1 MILLDYSQIALSNI
15 IVQKLNDESMI
26 RHMILN
32 SIRMYNKRYRDE
44 YGQMVICAD
53 GMNTWR
59 KDYYPYYKAKRKKN
73 REQSDQDWNEIFRIL
88 HLVRDEIKENLP
100 YKVVHM
106 EGVEADDIIASLV
119 LQSQEFGMNEP
130 MMIVSSDKDFI
141 QLQKFNNVK
150 QFSPIQ
156 KKMVKDD
163 NPRTYLFNHIMKGDT
178 GDGIPNVLSDDDTFV
193 SDKKQTP
200 LRKTRIAEWLEN
212 SDNLRE
218 VMDDEIYRNYQRN
231 KKLIDLTEVP
241 ETIQENIIYNYNEQT
256 VAMKM
261 RVLNYLIKK
270 RCNLLIEVVEEFYN
284 NEKIIA

>member
-59 KDYYPYYKAKRKKN
+59 KDYYPYYKAKRRKN
-73 REQSDQDWNEIFRIL
+73 RDSSDQDWNEIFRIL

-106 EGVEADDIIASLV
+106 EGVEADDIIASLI

-156 KKMVKDD
+156 KKFVKDD
-163 NPRTYLFNHIMKGDT
+163 NPRSYLFNHIMKGDT

-212 SDNLRE
+212 SDNLRA

-241 ETIQENIIYNYNEQT
+241 ETIQQNIINNYNEQK

-270 RCNLLIEVVEEFYN
+270 RCNQLIEVVEEFYN
-284 NEKIIA
+284 G